1 MGRGRREKWSTEL
14 SRVGTAEWTEVWT
27 GWGQDVARLRLA
39 CGQGRWGQ
47 DGSKQQGLQWGT
59 SPGPPAGCQAQRPLG
74 PSSGV
79 NDCRIAQEAVERGF
93 SARGAISLKTHSGD
107 TENWGSE
114 TELGRGHCSI
124 PYTPHAPEGPLPLL
138 EKGEATLG
146 FRFGRG

>member
-1 MGRGRREKWSTEL
+1 MGAVGVGR
-14 SRVGTAEWTEVWT
+14 T
-27 GWGQDVARLRLA
+27 GASSGAPA
-39 CGQGRWGQ
+39 
-47 DGSKQQGLQWGT
+47 QGLQRDVRP
-59 SPGPPAGCQAQRPLG
+59 SPLS

-93 SARGAISLKTHSGD
+93 SARGAISLKTHRGD
-107 TENWGSE
+107 TQNWGSE